1 MKHLVD
7 LKDFSLDE
15 VKKILDEAFIIKK
28 NPSLFSENMKGKIL
42 ATIFFE
48 PSTRTQFSFQTAIY
62 KLGGQNIGFSNSSNS
77 SVSKGENFKDTI
89 KIVSSYADILVI
101 RHPLAGA
108 ALAASF
114 FSSCPIINAGDGGH
128 LHPTQTLTDIFT
140 ILEEKK
146 TLSGL
151 SIGLCGDL
159 KFSRTINSLVEFL
172 IRFKDNEF
180 FLISSENFK
189 ISSKIKKEIINS
201 KNKLIET
208 VFLQDVINKLDVLYM
223 TRMQKERFLKEDLTS
238 FEYVNLSKKMLEF
251 AKKDLIIMHPL
262 PKNKEIDFDVDEDCR
277 AVYFKQA
284 LNGVFVR
291 MALINFIVNLSG
303 GFKAVGESCDIIC
316 SNKSCI
322 TNHEEYLP
330 KLYIK
335 NGEKMYCEYCGE
347 LNVKD

>member
-1 MKHLVD
+1 M
-7 LKDFSLDE
+7 
-15 VKKILDEAFIIKK
+15 
-28 NPSLFSENMKGKIL
+28 
-42 ATIFFE
+42 
-48 PSTRTQFSFQTAIY
+48 
-62 KLGGQNIGFSNSSNS
+62 
-77 SVSKGENFKDTI
+77 
-89 KIVSSYADILVI
+89 
-101 RHPLAGA
+101 
-108 ALAASF
+108 
-114 FSSCPIINAGDGGH
+114 
-128 LHPTQTLTDIFT
+128 
-140 ILEEKK
+140 
-146 TLSGL
+146 
-151 SIGLCGDL
+151 
-159 KFSRTINSLVEFL
+159 EFL
-172 IRFKDNEF
+172 IRFKENEF

-208 VFLQDVINKLDVLYM
+208 VFLQDVIDKLDVLYM